1 MLARVTHE
9 GTANGGVVGR
19 FHGISS
25 LLKMWMT
32 WSQEEYETVLNS
44 FSDNIV
50 GKSLRSK
57 LCQNIPIDVVYTWVN
72 GSDPIL
78 LQQLQQYQMIV
89 AVIQFQ
95 ELRYSL
101 RSLER
106 YAPWVRHVYL
116 VTNGQIPYWLDL
128 ENPRLTV
135 VTHDHIFPNLSHLP
149 TFSSPAI
156 ESHIHRIP
164 GLSRKFLYLN
174 DDVMFG
180 KEVWPDDFVTN
191 SNGQKVYLSWP
202 VPDCSDSCPWSWVAD
217 GSCDVSC
224 NVSECSF
231 DGGDCDLSA
240 EDDIGLY
247 DENHHLANY
256 DDDFNSYNENQHH
269 YAREFV
275 NDNVFR
281 NINFGADTVNSRNIK
296 HKPVRNSSTY
306 SARLHKLYM
315 KLNGKSDEPE
325 RLYAKRNLAVADK
338 DLISPKPQR
347 VNYVD
352 WKNEDNIS
360 KKKEKML
367 RMYDARQYG
376 SSLSPGYKP
385 RDTFAESLLY
395 VNRLYNQAF
404 GFEPRKVPAH
414 MPHLIDIDI
423 MEHLQAR
430 FSQQW
435 QLTSSHK
442 VRNAHDMQFAF
453 SYFYFLMSMKVT
465 VPISNIFDMF
475 DTDHSGTW
483 SDREIRTL
491 LTRSYD
497 LPLSYARVIRFEND
511 IMNCSKELPEEV
523 SRINIPTPPYE
534 RYQDSKLPVVSKTLV
549 SSCKPVRDMLMKR
562 FGERKMY
569 QYQVERDRRHDVSF
583 KMLNSN
589 ISQLVSQ
596 LDDIRR
602 DPKKFICLNDNLDP
616 RRAGDNVVARAVL
629 QDMYESLFPQPS
641 TFELPPEFRN
651 RFLHMTELQAWRT
664 NRNIIRM
671 VVYICLTIL
680 VTFTLLS
687 FIHVEVR
694 F

>member
-1 MLARVTHE
+1 M
-9 GTANGGVVGR
+9 
-19 FHGISS
+19 
-25 LLKMWMT
+25 
-32 WSQEEYETVLNS
+32 
-44 FSDNIV
+44 
-50 GKSLRSK
+50 
-57 LCQNIPIDVVYTWVN
+57 
-72 GSDPIL
+72 
-78 LQQLQQYQMIV
+78 
-89 AVIQFQ
+89 
-95 ELRYSL
+95 
-101 RSLER
+101 
-106 YAPWVRHVYL
+106 
-116 VTNGQIPYWLDL
+116 
-128 ENPRLTV
+128 
-135 VTHDHIFPNLSHLP
+135 
-149 TFSSPAI
+149 
-156 ESHIHRIP
+156 
-164 GLSRKFLYLN
+164 
-174 DDVMFG
+174 
-180 KEVWPDDFVTN
+180 
-191 SNGQKVYLSWP
+191 
-202 VPDCSDSCPWSWVAD
+202 AD

-281 NINFGADTVNSRNIK
+281 NINFGADVVLEDLPDSRKRVGSLLDILMQKNYKKGGFKGTLAYFREVDKMKYMNPNDRNFSDVHNTTAVMYSHNSTSKFHVYGVSRLDSEKATGQQMGNSNPQPYDEIYGGERNDTLYLEKIAQVQWRREGNKKIGNTSITSGSTFMFQQKHSEFKDKKMYIKMKGSDNGTSNDHVLRSYVDKLVNGSNDSHDHNMNDARVHGEFYPGPVNQDSSYMKANELKNNGTDMFVLLRSGQNVSDIPLYSIVTLSGKASESQNITVMMKSSKTNGTEKTVNSRNIK

-430 FSQQW
+430 Y
-435 QLTSSHK
+435 L
-442 VRNAHDMQFAF
+442 
-453 SYFYFLMSMKVT
+453 
-465 VPISNIFDMF
+465 I
-475 DTDHSGTW
+475 
-483 SDREIRTL
+483 
-491 LTRSYD
+491 
-497 LPLSYARVIRFEND
+497 
-511 IMNCSKELPEEV
+511 
-523 SRINIPTPPYE
+523 
-534 RYQDSKLPVVSKTLV
+534 
-549 SSCKPVRDMLMKR
+549 
-562 FGERKMY
+562 
-569 QYQVERDRRHDVSF
+569 
-583 KMLNSN
+583 
-589 ISQLVSQ
+589 
-596 LDDIRR
+596 
-602 DPKKFICLNDNLDP
+602 
-616 RRAGDNVVARAVL
+616 
-629 QDMYESLFPQPS
+629 
-641 TFELPPEFRN
+641 
-651 RFLHMTELQAWRT
+651 
-664 NRNIIRM
+664 
-671 VVYICLTIL
+671 
-680 VTFTLLS
+680 
-687 FIHVEVR
+687 
-694 F
+694 